1 MFHQRVLFSRCARC
15 ELNFTGGM
23 GDNGVKDSKMSG
35 YGCFISLAGDCPD
48 GEPSGDSVIITD
60 SGFAIGGVS
69 DARERLLSG
78 AASILESVTKISVS
92 KNLISNLSP
101 WLSTIPLVGL
111 SILVSTSAAYETYHT
126 SCWVFSKWILFSS
139 GKFLCE

>member
-1 MFHQRVLFSRCARC
+1 
-15 ELNFTGGM
+15 
-23 GDNGVKDSKMSG
+23 MSG

-78 AASILESVTKISVS
+78 AAFILESVTKISVS

-111 SILVSTSAAYETYHT
+111 SILVSTSADGFDDFLSDVTAR
-126 SCWVFSKWILFSS
+126 SFSKRLRGPLPVGTFPGLMVVPRWCAKGPWLVLVSMRSFS
-139 GKFLCE
+139 L